1 MQKRI
6 HEILVKRRQVAAT
19 SQKAAGTNGG
29 DAAATAMAVVT
40 VPPLDS
46 YELQM
51 AEIILD
57 PDDIESSFADIGGLD
72 KAKQEIYELAVLPLI
87 QPDLF
92 PTNSKLICPVKGKKE
107 RKKIACFVC
116 LLFFVVCGYI

>member
-1 MQKRI
+1 MASQKNG
-6 HEILVKRRQVAAT
+6 EDETTSATVAAT
-19 SQKAAGTNGG
+19 IIV
-29 DAAATAMAVVT
+29 D

-51 AEIILD
+51 AEVILD

-72 KAKQEIYELAVLPLI
+72 QAKQEIYELAVLPLV

-92 PTNSKLICPVKGKKE
+92 PTNSKLTRPVKGKKE

-116 LLFFVVCGYI
+116 LLFFCFLCGYI